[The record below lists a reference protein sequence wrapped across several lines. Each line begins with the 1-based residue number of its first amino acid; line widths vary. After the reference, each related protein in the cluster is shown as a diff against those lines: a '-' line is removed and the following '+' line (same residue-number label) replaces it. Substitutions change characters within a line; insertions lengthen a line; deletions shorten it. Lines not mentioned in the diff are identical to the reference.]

1 MTNNRILAVA
11 VVIVVSWLA
20 SGFIGW
26 TVCKSVE
33 NKEIRKMNDSMM
45 SLVVEAEKT
54 NVDHAIRTLEIA
66 LEGKDSEFIAESLE
80 VAKRFSTETG
90 GYGAERIQEI
100 EGHIKK

>member
-1 MTNNRILAVA
+1 
-11 VVIVVSWLA
+11 
-20 SGFIGW
+20 
-26 TVCKSVE
+26 
-33 NKEIRKMNDSMM
+33 MM

-90 GYGAERIQEI
+90 GYGAEEF
-100 EGHIKK
+100 KK